1 MSFRNLLGSEFSL
14 FLFAG
19 GTAAI
24 VNFLSRIVLNTFC
37 NFKIA
42 VVIAYILGMVTA
54 YVLSRLF
61 VFKDQRKNI
70 TTSSIKF
77 ILVNIVAVLQTYYIS
92 VYLYTYLDNEY
103 NLFCAKEVAHAIG
116 IIVPVITSYFGHKY
130 FSFK

>member
-54 YVLSRLF
+54 YVLFRLF